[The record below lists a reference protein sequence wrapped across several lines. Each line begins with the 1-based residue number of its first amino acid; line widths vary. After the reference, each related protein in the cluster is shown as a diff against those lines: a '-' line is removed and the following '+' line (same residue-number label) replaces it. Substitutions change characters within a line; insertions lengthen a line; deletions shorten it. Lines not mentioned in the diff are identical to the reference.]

1 MHGFGDAAARRIEEA
16 LPDRERESLIRALR
30 ARPAGSE
37 PLTNVDYLYLGQ
49 LPTLLFSNEAWQHA
63 RQRFGGASDTK
74 QRLQSAVGQ
83 IAPVRNEIAH
93 VREVDRERLL
103 RASVACAEVLQMLRG
118 NT

>member
-1 MHGFGDAAARRIEEA
+1 MLHVGDAAARRIEEA
-16 LPDRERESLIRALR
+16 LPTPERESLVRALR

-37 PLTNVDYLYLGQ
+37 PLTIVDYLYLGQ
-49 LPTLLFSNEAWQHA
+49 LPTLLFMNEAWQHA

-74 QRLQSAVGQ
+74 QRLQSAVAQ

-103 RASVACAEVLQMLRG
+103 RASVACSEVLQMLRS